1 MSDATV
7 RRVLIAVAFLEIAAQ
22 ANDARPVDV
31 GNAIERVVAGFRE
44 VPKSFSD
51 EQRARAIAAIES
63 AYVWRQARV
72 AAFLEEM
79 NDAFATGLEDAK
91 DLINRR

>member
-31 GNAIERVVAGFRE
+31 GNAIERVIAGFRE

-51 EQRARAIAAIES
+51 EQRARAIAAIEA

-79 NDAFATGLEDAK
+79 NDAFATGVEDAK